1 MRRRNKE
8 YYKKFDY
15 MVDVEKKLKT
25 AMTKLDMIDY
35 RVDTV
40 EYMEQNELVHVLAVE
55 AEQLDESLRGWK

>member
-1 MRRRNKE
+1 MRRRNKH

-35 RVDTV
+35 RIDTV
-40 EYMEQNELVHVLAVE
+40 EYMDQNELVHVLALE
-55 AEQLDESLRGWK
+55 AEQLDDQLRGWK